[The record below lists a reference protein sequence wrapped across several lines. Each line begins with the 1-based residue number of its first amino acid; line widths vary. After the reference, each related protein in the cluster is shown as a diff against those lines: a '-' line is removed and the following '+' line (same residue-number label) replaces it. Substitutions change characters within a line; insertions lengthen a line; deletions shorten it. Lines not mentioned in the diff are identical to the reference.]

1 MSNSY
6 LLGIVWVNHDWANRD
21 RHTLIA
27 NIIVV
32 SEKTITEIPLEEVVN
47 CLFKSQNTI
56 NKNTLDYLRTLM
68 HGGSIE
74 NLFFVPVTK
83 TKTIEKQ
90 RLEDADCKNKYFL
103 QSLTTDFERE
113 VFVGDNT
120 EEK

>member
-6 LLGIVWVNHDWANRD
+6 LFDIVWVDHDRTNHDH
-21 RHTLIA
+21 HTLIA

-32 SEKTITEIPLEEVVN
+32 SEKTITETPLEEVVN
-47 CLFKSQNTI
+47 YLFKSQNTI
-56 NKNTLDYLRTLM
+56 NKSTLDYLRTLM

-90 RLEDADCKNKYFL
+90 RLENADYKNKYFL
-103 QSLTTDFERE
+103 QSLTTDFGRE
-113 VFVGDNT
+113 VGDNT
-120 EEK
+120 KEK